1 MINKIIQIAIVI
13 SGIIFGALLGK
24 VYGSYEGL
32 ILGGFIGL
40 IGSVFILYL
49 IKKIIEF
56 KLKGLLGT
64 ALGVSSGILLSWLTS
79 SMIPVSFPRV
89 ELEFMFR
96 LFLAL
101 TFGYLGGLVGAKI
114 AESFEMPRMSRS
126 QLKVISRGSSPKI
139 LDTSA
144 IIDGRIADVC
154 DTGFFEYTLIVP
166 NFVLKELQHIA
177 DSTDPIV
184 RNKGRRG
191 FEILQRLKENPYIK
205 VKLVNTD
212 FPEIK
217 EVDEKLIALAKK
229 MKTKIITTDYN
240 LNQLAKL
247 QGIEV
252 LNIND
257 LAKALRPVVLPGEEL
272 EIFIIK
278 QGKDPRQ
285 GVGYLEDGTMV
296 VVEEGKNYIGKKIK
310 IVVTSLLQTST
321 GRIIFGKPKDAAKEI
336 HSSSHHHKEERKR

>member
-40 IGSVFILYL
+40 IGSLFILYL

>member
-1 MINKIIQIAIVI
+1 MVNKIIQIAIII

-24 VYGSYEGL
+24 VYGAYEGL
-32 ILGGFIGL
+32 ILGGFIGF
-40 IGSVFILYL
+40 IGSLFIIYL

-79 SMIPVSFPRV
+79 SMVPVSFPRV

-96 LFLAL
+96 LFLGL

-114 AESFEMPRMSRS
+114 AESFEIPKVSRS

-154 DTGFFEYTLIVP
+154 DTGFFEYTFIVP

-177 DSTDPIV
+177 DSTDPIT

-191 FEILQRLKENPYIK
+191 FEVLQRLKDNPYIK
-205 VKLVNTD
+205 VKIVDTD

-240 LNQLAKL
+240 LNQLARL

-272 EIFIIK
+272 EIFVIK

-296 VVEEGKNYIGKKIK
+296 VVEEGKGYIGKKVK

-321 GRIIFGKPKDAAKEI
+321 GRIIFGKPKEVAKEI
-336 HSSSHHHKEERKR
+336 HTPSHQKEEKKH